1 MKAASAAMGHKLL
14 VVKATVEGDLETA
27 FAELM
32 QQRVGALRVEAD
44 QFFLCRRDRVVALAA
59 RYGLP
64 AIYNAREYVEAG
76 GLMSYGTP
84 LVPMHIG

>member
-1 MKAASAAMGHKLL
+1 MGHKLL
-14 VVKATVEGDLETA
+14 VVKATVEGEILETA
-27 FAELM
+27 FAELTE
-32 QQRVGALRVEAD
+32 QRVGALRVEAD

-84 LVPMHIG
+84 LCRCWCASS